1 MDTETENYG
10 DKENER
16 ITNLNDLHKI
26 CIING
31 TGKIVLEKKQFD
43 WEIISPTNWRVD
55 NFKMSNFLTLFSHLK
70 LKPLFRHEE
79 IVNRGEVLKDY
90 GVDDNSTQL
99 ILTKHNEQVTITI
112 GDKTRDSKS
121 IFCEIKFKDQQESKI
136 WRVSTDLIDL
146 VNSNFSDWSDLN
158 LIRTS
163 LYQID
168 QISTSLKSPNG
179 LISLTTLEKNVY
191 GQWDFTKPFNAKANN
206 ENVRFL
212 LNRLLSEQ
220 IIDFAYDENNKIIT
234 SETKDDW
241 TLKLEIKSNDI
252 NHLFYLSESV
262 ITETIPYRYCQTKY
276 SKHKFKLNESIVD
289 NLSDWSTKLRERKI
303 IRLKKQDIKK
313 ITISNNKSFVN
324 LQLSENKY
332 WFISNKENNT
342 YEGDE
347 ENIYNLIDSLNNIEI
362 KEFISFNTDQTEID
376 LSNNRNTNFRIRI
389 ENKDT
394 TIKTLVIQSNPND
407 ASLWKTLMVEES
419 LLCLIEED
427 WAKIVDKEY
436 YDFMNRKLFS
446 NNFLVND
453 ILITNLES
461 NKTLYDSDL
470 NSTIVLKDNIQNL
483 KVQSFENNESKNDGT
498 WFEGDW
504 VPWIYK
510 ISINNV
516 SNNSLPDYKEIYIS
530 EQLTPNKWF
539 GSFLN
544 DYHTFN
550 MPIKLIEKLSVILNN

>member
-1 MDTETENYG
+1 MDSEIENYS

-16 ITNLNDLHKI
+16 ITNLNDLHKV
-26 CIING
+26 CIIND

-43 WEIISPTNWRVD
+43 WEIIYPTNWRVD

-79 IVNRGEVLKDY
+79 IVSRGEVLQDY
-90 GVDDNSTQL
+90 GLDDNSTQL
-99 ILTKHNEQVTITI
+99 ILTKNNDEIIIKI
-112 GDKTRDSKS
+112 GDKTRDLKS
-121 IFCEIKFKDQQESKI
+121 IFCEIKFKDQQDSKI
-136 WRVSTDLIDL
+136 WRVSTDLIEL
-146 VNSNFSDWSDLN
+146 VNSNFSDWTDLN

-179 LISLTTLEKNVY
+179 LISVTTLEKNIY

-220 IIDFAYDENNKIIT
+220 IIDFAYDENYKIIT
-234 SETKDDW
+234 TDSSDDW
-241 TLKLEIKSNDI
+241 TLKLEIKSNDV

-262 ITETIPYRYCQTKY
+262 ITETIPYRYCHTKY
-276 SKHKFKLNESIVD
+276 SKHKFKLDESIVE

-324 LQLSENKY
+324 LRFSEKQE
-332 WFISNKENNT
+332 WVISNQENNT
-342 YEGDE
+342 YLGDE
-347 ENIYNLIDSLNNIEI
+347 ENIYSLIDSLNNIEI
-362 KEFISFNTDQTEID
+362 KEFLSFNTKQTEID
-376 LSNNRNTNFRIRI
+376 LSNNINTNFKIKI

-427 WAKIVDKEY
+427 WVKILDKKY
-436 YDFMNRKLFS
+436 YDFMKRKLFS
-446 NNFLVND
+446 DNIQINNIN
-453 ILITNLES
+453 IINLES
-461 NKTLYDSDL
+461 NTTLYNSDL
-470 NSTIVLKDNIQNL
+470 NSTIDLKYNIQNL
-483 KVQSFENNESKNDGT
+483 EVQSFENNESKIDGT
-498 WFEGDW
+498 WLEGDW

-510 ISINNV
+510 ISINNET
-516 SNNSLPDYKEIYIS
+516 NETLPINKEIYIS
-530 EQLTPNKWF
+530 EQLTPNQWI
-539 GSFLN
+539 GSFIN

-550 MPIKLIEKLSVILNN
+550 MPTKLIEKLSIILNN

>member
-26 CIING
+26 CIIKD

-99 ILTKHNEQVTITI
+99 ILTKYNEQVTITI

-121 IFCEIKFKDQQESKI
+121 IFCEIKFEDQQESKI

-241 TLKLEIKSNDI
+241 TLKLEITSNDI

-276 SKHKFKLNESIVD
+276 SNHKFKLNESIVD

-324 LQLSENKY
+324 LQLSENQY

-342 YEGDE
+342 
-347 ENIYNLIDSLNNIEI
+347 
-362 KEFISFNTDQTEID
+362 
-376 LSNNRNTNFRIRI
+376 
-389 ENKDT
+389 
-394 TIKTLVIQSNPND
+394 
-407 ASLWKTLMVEES
+407 
-419 LLCLIEED
+419 
-427 WAKIVDKEY
+427 
-436 YDFMNRKLFS
+436 
-446 NNFLVND
+446 
-453 ILITNLES
+453 
-461 NKTLYDSDL
+461 
-470 NSTIVLKDNIQNL
+470 
-483 KVQSFENNESKNDGT
+483 
-498 WFEGDW
+498 
-504 VPWIYK
+504 
-510 ISINNV
+510 
-516 SNNSLPDYKEIYIS
+516 
-530 EQLTPNKWF
+530 
-539 GSFLN
+539 
-544 DYHTFN
+544 
-550 MPIKLIEKLSVILNN
+550 